1 MRLLFNTSL
10 LFIHTHYNMR
20 TNKDYLHTGLTEH
33 VRLLLDPLKFLTFL
47 IKTRWQAYSLSDNVQ
62 SEHQ

>member
-10 LFIHTHYNMR
+10 LFIHTQYNMR
-20 TNKDYLHTGLTEH
+20 TNKDYLHTGLTEY

-47 IKTRWQAYSLSDNVQ
+47 IKTRWQAYP
-62 SEHQ
+62 